1 MTPRVEAIP
10 APPVA
15 QTSAQEKAW
24 LTCATAEQSRGIGA
38 EEKGSRL
45 GADPNKGIWVG
56 LQAEATIEAAVDDGE
71 ALREKAVVRPL
82 ATGCSGKAS
91 RCDWGT
97 CRSSVQNGDDG
108 DGLAVQV
115 FMLCLAAFAF
125 WSVALWHAEDR
136 RSIHRSPMRRQT
148 LQVNA
153 PLTLMGRAGVKNT
166 PHAIMKFQSIWI

>member
-1 MTPRVEAIP
+1 MDGSAVPNSFSQQHVAFFCHTGTEAST
-10 APPVA
+10 A
-15 QTSAQEKAW
+15 Q
-24 LTCATAEQSRGIGA
+24 
-38 EEKGSRL
+38 
-45 GADPNKGIWVG
+45 
-56 LQAEATIEAAVDDGE
+56 
-71 ALREKAVVRPL
+71 REKAVVRPL
-82 ATGCSGKAS
+82 ATGCSVKAP

-136 RSIHRSPMRRQT
+136 RSIHRSPTRRQT

-153 PLTLMGRAGVKNT
+153 PLILMGRAGMKHT
-166 PHAIMKFQSIWI
+166 PHAIMKFKSIWI